1 MVSVPRNS
9 AVSSLPPIGWLVVAI
24 GFLALSLSFSAR
36 SALGLVMPVWEA
48 GFGWPRSFVSLG
60 GAITLTV
67 MAVVAPLAGSYIDR
81 HGPRTLLA
89 AGMVFTAAGLLVVAV
104 MDSRGMFLVGF
115 GGIAALGFGM
125 VATHTVAT
133 AVAQLFD
140 RGRGLAIGIATAG
153 STAGQLVVVP
163 LLALIMESG
172 SWRASFMAI
181 AAGCAAIAV
190 TTLVVLRR
198 PAGAASIAAPP
209 PAQPLRYR
217 LGFLVRHRVFHALF
231 WSFAICGFT
240 TTGVIETHLLPYAAA
255 CGFPPLP
262 SAAAYG
268 VLSAVNLLGMIG
280 AGYLCDRVN
289 RPALLAAIY
298 VGRALSFVLLLS
310 ITDNIELLFVFAV
323 AFGVVD
329 YATVPVTAGLAASH
343 LGLHRM
349 GLAMGLIATG
359 HSLGGAAGA
368 FLAGWLFD
376 LFAQYAWIW
385 IASIALAAIA
395 AALALVIPE
404 RREADAVPAAQPA

>member
-1 MVSVPRNS
+1 MSTLHGAPTRQS
-9 AVSSLPPIGWLVVAI
+9 IGWIVVAI

-36 SALGLVMPVWEA
+36 SALGLVMPVWENA
-48 GFGWPRSFVSLG
+48 FGWPRSFVSLG

-67 MAVVAPLAGSYIDR
+67 MAGVAPLAGSFIDR
-81 HGPRTLLA
+81 HGPRPLLA
-89 AGMVFTAAGLLVVAV
+89 AGMALTAVGLLVVAG
-104 MDSRGMFLVGF
+104 MDSRWMFLAGF
-115 GGIAALGFGM
+115 AAIAALGFGM

-140 RGRGLAIGIATAG
+140 HGRGLAIGIATAG
-153 STAGQLVVVP
+153 STAGQLLVVP
-163 LLALIMESG
+163 LLALIMEQGNWRG
-172 SWRASFMAI
+172 SFVAMAI
-181 AAGCAAIAV
+181 GCGAIAV
-190 TTLVVLRR
+190 VALVVLRR
-198 PAGAASIAAPP
+198 HGADAVTAARPAAPP
-209 PAQPLRYR
+209 LRQR
-217 LGFLVRHRVFHALF
+217 LGFLLRHRVFQALF
-231 WSFAICGFT
+231 WSFTICGFT

-298 VGRALSFVLLLS
+298 IGRALSFVLLLFV
-310 ITDNIELLFVFAV
+310 TQDIELLFVFAV

-329 YATVPVTAGLAASH
+329 YATIPATAGLAASH

-349 GLAMGLIATG
+349 GLAMGLIAAG
-359 HSLGGAAGA
+359 HALGGAAGA
-368 FLAGWLFD
+368 FLAGWLYD
-376 LFAQYAWIW
+376 LFAQYAWVW

-404 RREADAVPAAQPA
+404 RREADAVLAAQPA